1 MRRFKELKKIDTV
14 FRGDGGMNKKKG
26 MQKFF
31 IVFISLGILMSLLLM
46 QDSKILERIAMLIPI
61 IAVTIFWLWVNY
73 GEKNREK

>member
-1 MRRFKELKKIDTV
+1 
-14 FRGDGGMNKKKG
+14 
-26 MQKFF
+26 
-31 IVFISLGILMSLLLM
+31 MSLLLM

>member
-1 MRRFKELKKIDTV
+1 
-14 FRGDGGMNKKKG
+14 MNKKKG